1 MNYCPLSW
9 NNKTDL
15 HQNMCTRKLVTENM
29 CEKTNKLRQFP
40 TRWIPS
46 YEELKSQKHSKQ
58 HRQLC
63 QKDKKICPLRCVCV
77 CVNIHIYITMNCY
90 LQWNLHTGSFEMFS
104 YHLCF
109 FFFKRGWYFGVFST
123 ICSRVINWR
132 WSNIW
137 TSLDG

>member
-1 MNYCPLSW
+1 
-9 NNKTDL
+9 
-15 HQNMCTRKLVTENM
+15 MCTRKLVTENM

-77 CVNIHIYITMNCY
+77 CVCVLIYIYIYNDELLFAMEFT
-90 LQWNLHTGSFEMFS
+90 HREF
-104 YHLCF
+104 
-109 FFFKRGWYFGVFST
+109 
-123 ICSRVINWR
+123 
-132 WSNIW
+132 
-137 TSLDG
+137 